1 MRAPVVDLTFRTKE
15 ATTYPDV
22 IEAMRNVAK
31 DSSFSRFF
39 GVTDDQLV
47 SSDIIGKP
55 TTVLL
60 DAKGGLAVNDHFFKV
75 IGWYDNEFGYARR

>member
-1 MRAPVVDLTFRTKE
+1 
-15 ATTYPDV
+15 
-22 IEAMRNVAK
+22 MRNVAK

-75 IGWYDNEFGYARR
+75 IGWYDNEFGYCQRLIDLVQYISTKKRQHVKA